1 MGYWSLTFMWASSS
15 AVEQGTLNPLVVGSN
30 PSWLTVCLRAGVI
43 VLTRGSGHTSLCM
56 TTESTK
62 IHHAPEQLLRHS
74 VHFYDRPSSLIDR
87 VCEYVRDGFRS
98 GDAAI
103 IICTPE
109 HLQSIDACLGARG
122 FDVAALREN
131 GQYVAL
137 DAAGTLEQFIVDGR
151 PDRNRFSDVVGG
163 QLLRTHATYPRVRAF
178 GEMVALLWAQGKSQA
193 ALELEDLWNELL
205 GHHPFSLMC
214 AYSLDV
220 LGKPANLQ
228 TVVDIA
234 KLHGKVIGTV
244 ETAA

>member
-1 MGYWSLTFMWASSS
+1 
-15 AVEQGTLNPLVVGSN
+15 
-30 PSWLTVCLRAGVI
+30 
-43 VLTRGSGHTSLCM
+43 M
-56 TTESTK
+56 TTEVTT
-62 IHHAPEQLLRHS
+62 IHRASEHLLRHS

-87 VCEYVRDGFRS
+87 VCEYVREGFRG

-109 HLQSIDACLGARG
+109 HLESIDACLGARG
-122 FDVAALREN
+122 FDVAALRDD
-131 GQYVAL
+131 GLYVSL
-137 DAAGTLEQFIVDGR
+137 DAARTLEQFIVNGR

-163 QLLRTHATYPRVRAF
+163 QLVRTHGTYPRVRAF

-205 GHHPFSLMC
+205 GYHPFSLMC

-220 LGKPANLQ
+220 LGKPATLQ

-234 KLHGKVIGTV
+234 KLHGSVLGTV

>member
-1 MGYWSLTFMWASSS
+1 LFSSDELAKLS
-15 AVEQGTLNPLVVGSN
+15 CVSTET
-30 PSWLTVCLRAGVI
+30 
-43 VLTRGSGHTSLCM
+43 TS
-56 TTESTK
+56 
-62 IHHAPEQLLRHS
+62 HDAPDHLLRHS

-87 VCEYVRDGFRS
+87 VCEYVREGFRG

-109 HLQSIDACLGARG
+109 HLASVDACLTARG
-122 FDVAALREN
+122 FDVADLRQR
-131 GQYVAL
+131 GQYVSL
-137 DAAGTLEQFIVDGR
+137 DAATTLEQFIVNGR
-151 PDRNRFSDVVGG
+151 PDRRRFSDVVGG

-178 GEMVALLWAQGKSQA
+178 GEMVAILWAQGKSQA

-234 KLHGKVIGTV
+234 KLHGKVLGTV
-244 ETAA
+244 EHAA

>member
-1 MGYWSLTFMWASSS
+1 MSTD
-15 AVEQGTLNPLVVGSN
+15 GTPITN
-30 PSWLTVCLRAGVI
+30 T
-43 VLTRGSGHTSLCM
+43 
-56 TTESTK
+56 
-62 IHHAPEQLLRHS
+62 PEHLLRHS

-87 VCEYVRDGFRS
+87 VCEYVRDGFRG

-103 IICTPE
+103 IVCTPE
-109 HLQSIDACLGARG
+109 HLQSVDACLGARG
-122 FDVAALREN
+122 FDVAALRQS
-131 GQYVAL
+131 GQYVTL
-137 DAAGTLEQFIVDGR
+137 DAAQTLSEFMVAGR
-151 PDRNRFSDVVGG
+151 PDRRRFSDVVGG

-178 GEMVALLWAQGKSQA
+178 GEMVALLWAQGQSRA

-234 KLHGKVIGTV
+234 RLHGRVLGSV
-244 ETAA
+244 ESAA

>member
-1 MGYWSLTFMWASSS
+1 MFFAY
-15 AVEQGTLNPLVVGSN
+15 EVVKLLHVS
-30 PSWLTVCLRAGVI
+30 
-43 VLTRGSGHTSLCM
+43 
-56 TTESTK
+56 TETMS
-62 IHHAPEQLLRHS
+62 HQAAEHLLRHS

-87 VCEYVRDGFRS
+87 VCEYVREGFRG

-103 IICTPE
+103 LICTPE
-109 HLQSIDACLGARG
+109 HLQSVDVCLTARG
-122 FDVAALREN
+122 FDVAGLRAS
-131 GQYVAL
+131 GQYVSL
-137 DAAGTLEQFIVDGR
+137 DAAQTLDQFMVSSR
-151 PDRNRFSDVVGG
+151 PDRVRFSDVVGG

-220 LGKPANLQ
+220 LGKPANLH

-234 KLHGKVIGTV
+234 KLHGEVLGTV

>member
-1 MGYWSLTFMWASSS
+1 VTSEAS
-15 AVEQGTLNPLVVGSN
+15 
-30 PSWLTVCLRAGVI
+30 
-43 VLTRGSGHTSLCM
+43 
-56 TTESTK
+56 K
-62 IHHAPEQLLRHS
+62 IQEAPEHLLRHS

-87 VCEYVRDGFRS
+87 VCEYVRDGFRV

-103 IICTPE
+103 IICSPE
-109 HLQSIDACLGARG
+109 HLASVDACLGARG
-122 FDVAALREN
+122 FDVAALRER
-131 GQYVAL
+131 GQYVSV
-137 DAAGTLEQFIVDGR
+137 DAAETLDLFIVNGR
-151 PDRNRFSDVVGG
+151 PDRHRFSDVVGG
-163 QLLRTHATYPRVRAF
+163 QLLRTQATYPRVRAF

-214 AYSLDV
+214 GYSLDV

-234 KLHGKVIGTV
+234 KLHGRVLGTV

>member
-1 MGYWSLTFMWASSS
+1 MS
-15 AVEQGTLNPLVVGSN
+15 
-30 PSWLTVCLRAGVI
+30 
-43 VLTRGSGHTSLCM
+43 
-56 TTESTK
+56 TERTK
-62 IHHAPEQLLRHS
+62 THEAPEHLLRHS

-87 VCEYVRDGFRS
+87 VCEFVREGFRG

-109 HLQSIDACLGARG
+109 HLQSVDGCLGARG
-122 FDVAALREN
+122 FDIAALRAS

-137 DAAGTLEQFIVDGR
+137 DAAQTLAEFMVAGW
-151 PDRNRFSDVVGG
+151 PDRRRFSDVVGG

-178 GEMVALLWAQGKSQA
+178 GEMVALLWAQGQSRA

-220 LGKPANLQ
+220 LGRPANLQ

-234 KLHGKVIGTV
+234 KLHGTVLGTV
-244 ETAA
+244 ENAA

>member
-1 MGYWSLTFMWASSS
+1 MSTG
-15 AVEQGTLNPLVVGSN
+15 
-30 PSWLTVCLRAGVI
+30 R
-43 VLTRGSGHTSLCM
+43 TS
-56 TTESTK
+56 
-62 IHHAPEQLLRHS
+62 IHEAPEHLLRHS

-87 VCEYVRDGFRS
+87 VCEFAREGLRG

-122 FDVAALREN
+122 FDLAELRAR
-131 GQYVAL
+131 GQYVSL
-137 DAAGTLEQFIVDGR
+137 DAAQTLDRFMVSGR
-151 PDRNRFSDVVGG
+151 PDRQRFAEVVGG

-193 ALELEDLWNELL
+193 ALQLEDLWNELL
-205 GHHPFSLMC
+205 GHHPFSLLC
-214 AYSLDV
+214 TYSLDV

-234 KLHGKVIGTV
+234 KLHGKVLGTV

>member
-1 MGYWSLTFMWASSS
+1 LFLFTRVATLSRVTTD
-15 AVEQGTLNPLVVGSN
+15 GTMIAN
-30 PSWLTVCLRAGVI
+30 T
-43 VLTRGSGHTSLCM
+43 
-56 TTESTK
+56 
-62 IHHAPEQLLRHS
+62 PEHLLRHS

-87 VCEYVRDGFRS
+87 VCEYVRDGFRG

-109 HLQSIDACLGARG
+109 HLHSVDACLETRG
-122 FDVAALREN
+122 FDVAALRES
-131 GQYVAL
+131 GQYVTL
-137 DAAGTLEQFIVDGR
+137 DAAQTLASFMVAGR
-151 PDRNRFSDVVGG
+151 PDRRRFSDVVGG

-178 GEMVALLWAQGKSQA
+178 GEMVALLWAQGQSRA

-234 KLHGKVIGTV
+234 KLHGKVLGSV
-244 ETAA
+244 EHAA

>member
-1 MGYWSLTFMWASSS
+1 MAAELNSSDEL
-15 AVEQGTLNPLVVGSN
+15 AKLLQVGTDAM
-30 PSWLTVCLRAGVI
+30 R
-43 VLTRGSGHTSLCM
+43 
-56 TTESTK
+56 
-62 IHHAPEQLLRHS
+62 IHEAPEHLLRHS
-74 VHFYDRPSSLIDR
+74 VHFYDRPASLIDR
-87 VCEYVRDGFRS
+87 VCEYVREGFRG

-109 HLQSIDACLGARG
+109 HLQSVDACLGARG
-122 FDVAALREN
+122 FDVAALRAS
-131 GQYVAL
+131 GQYVSL
-137 DAAGTLEQFIVDGR
+137 DAARTLGLFTVNGR
-151 PDRNRFSDVVGG
+151 PDRIRFSDVVGG
-163 QLLRTHATYPRVRAF
+163 QLLRTQATYPRVRAF

-220 LGKPANLQ
+220 LGRPANLQ

-234 KLHGKVIGTV
+234 KVHGEVLGTV